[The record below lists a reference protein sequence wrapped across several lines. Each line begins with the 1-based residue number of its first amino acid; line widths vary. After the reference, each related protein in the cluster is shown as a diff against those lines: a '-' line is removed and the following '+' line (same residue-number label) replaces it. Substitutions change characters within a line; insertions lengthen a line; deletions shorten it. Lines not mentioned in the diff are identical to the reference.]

1 MRLTVGTVML
11 QWAAGGMLFTWV
23 TTYRR
28 EVSLG
33 YGWTSRITFGS
44 IAAIGLAA
52 GLGSAVA
59 RAGVGG
65 LIAGAALALTVS
77 WVRRGA
83 GVSGIEERRRAR
95 RARVAGM
102 LAGGDTSAGET
113 SGRTGTGARSPEV
126 PAPGLAASGRLGSPG
141 SARKEYPPALDL
153 VAALAGLVGVL
164 GAAADADG
172 PYLLTA
178 ARFGAGALLLGA
190 VSAAMLLGHWYL
202 VQPGLGRGP
211 LRNLVIL
218 TAAVWPAHLVA
229 FLVPT
234 GMLQVLSG
242 TVDDGYGG
250 LLGWVWLNCAASTLG
265 LLGLTWLALRERYY
279 SAVMSATG
287 LLYLALLTGFGMD
300 LVARA
305 VLAL

>member
-1 MRLTVGTVML
+1 MRLTIGTVML

-23 TTYRR
+23 TTRRR

-33 YGWTSRITFGS
+33 YGWTTRTTFGVL
-44 IAAIGLAA
+44 AALGLAA
-52 GLGSAVA
+52 GFDGAVA
-59 RAGVGG
+59 RVGAGG
-65 LIAGAALALTVS
+65 LIAGAVVGLVVS

-83 GVSGIEERRRAR
+83 GVSGVEERRRAR

-102 LAGGDTSAGET
+102 LAAGDAATGPATAPATAAPGAGT
-113 SGRTGTGARSPEV
+113 SGATGP
-126 PAPGLAASGRLGSPG
+126 
-141 SARKEYPPALDL
+141 ARKEYPPFLDL

-164 GAAADADG
+164 GAAADDGG
-172 PYLLTA
+172 PYVLTA
-178 ARFGAGALLLGA
+178 ARFEAGALLLGA

-211 LRNLVIL
+211 LRELVVL
-218 TAAVWPAHLVA
+218 TALVWPLHLVT
-229 FLVPT
+229 FLMPT

-250 LLGWVWLNCAASTLG
+250 LLGWVWLTCAVTTIG
-265 LLGLTWLALRERYY
+265 LVGVTWLALRERYY

-287 LLYLALLTGFGMD
+287 LMYLAILTGFGMD

-305 VLAL
+305 VLAP